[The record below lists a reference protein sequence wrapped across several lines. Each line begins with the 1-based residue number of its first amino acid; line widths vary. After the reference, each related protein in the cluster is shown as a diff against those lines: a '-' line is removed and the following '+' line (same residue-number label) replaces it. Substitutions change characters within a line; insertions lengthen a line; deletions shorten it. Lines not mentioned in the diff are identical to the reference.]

1 MKLHTIPFHR
11 ILMNALVEKMG
22 CLVVSAENSLMRRL
36 SPSRDTNTILRWL
49 QYLVY
54 GSIIS
59 YFGKDLFIP
68 LSFGFLIS
76 FVLYPICAWLE
87 KKGTGPL
94 IAIIISLTILIVL
107 GLLLVALLIYQL
119 SAFVQEWPAI
129 QLKLGNSL
137 SELSKF
143 LADVVGLSKEQ
154 QQEFIDRLSDQSGNN
169 IITVLRHT
177 ISASAVSMVL
187 LILIPVYVVLI
198 LYYRTYW
205 MKVLSRLFP
214 TESNDRLREILILT
228 IKAYYSFIKGMALVY
243 LVVGSLNSVGLLLLG
258 VPHAILFGFMASILT
273 FIPYVGII
281 VGSLLPMAMSWITYD
296 SVWYPIGVV
305 GIFTFVQYL
314 EANVIFPLA
323 VSSRLNVNTLVM
335 LLAIFAG
342 GILWGMAGM
351 ILFVP
356 FVGIAKLIADHNPR
370 WKTISLILGTDNEK
384 RPAHEN

>member
-1 MKLHTIPFHR
+1 MIH
-11 ILMNALVEKMG
+11 
-22 CLVVSAENSLMRRL
+22 
-36 SPSRDTNTILRWL
+36 SRDTNTFLRYL
-49 QYLVY
+49 QYVVY
-54 GSIIS
+54 GSVIL

-68 LSFGFLIS
+68 LSFGVLIS

-87 KKGTGPL
+87 KKGTGRL

-119 SAFVQEWPAI
+119 SAFVKEWPAI
-129 QLKLGNSL
+129 QSKLGNSL

-143 LADVVGLSKEQ
+143 LADVVGLSREQ

-214 TESNDRLREILILT
+214 TESNDRLREILFLT

-243 LVVGSLNSVGLLLLG
+243 LIVGSLNTVGLLLLG
-258 VPHAILFGFMASILT
+258 VPHAILFGFIASILT

-323 VSSRLNVNTLVM
+323 VSNRLNVNTLVM

-384 RPAHEN
+384 RPAHED

>member
-1 MKLHTIPFHR
+1 
-11 ILMNALVEKMG
+11 
-22 CLVVSAENSLMRRL
+22 MRR
-36 SPSRDTNTILRWL
+36 SIHSGDTNTLLTYL

-54 GSIIS
+54 GCIIL

-68 LSFGFLIS
+68 LSFALLIS
-76 FVLYPICAWLE
+76 FVLYPICAWME
-87 KKGTGPL
+87 RKGTGRL
-94 IAIIISLTILIVL
+94 IAIILSLTVLIIL
-107 GLLLVALLIYQL
+107 GLLLVALLVYQL
-119 SAFVQEWPAI
+119 SAFVKEWPAI

-137 SELSKF
+137 TQLSKF
-143 LADVVGLSKEQ
+143 LADVVGFSKEEQ
-154 QQEFIDRLSDQSGNN
+154 QGFIERLSDQSGSNL
-169 IITVLRHT
+169 ITVLRRT

-198 LYYRTYW
+198 LYYRRYW

-214 TESNDRLREILILT
+214 TESDDRLREILFLT
-228 IKAYYSFIKGMALVY
+228 TRAYYNFIKGMALVY
-243 LVVGSLNSVGLLLLG
+243 LIVGALNSVGLLLLG
-258 VPHAILFGFMASILT
+258 VPHAVLFGFIASILT

-281 VGSLLPMAMSWITYD
+281 VGSLLPVAMSWITYD
-296 SVWYPIGVV
+296 SIWYPVGVV

-323 VSSRLNVNTLVM
+323 VSNRLNVNTLVM

-356 FVGIAKLIADHNPR
+356 FAGILKLIADHNPR
-370 WKTISLILGTDNEK
+370 WKTLSLLLGTDNEK
-384 RPAHEN
+384 ASP